1 MESLLS
7 RLIFMIFTGWPRGE
21 ASLAIL
27 RSGCGASGAGVLNS
41 YTLSCVVART
51 GKVTGQVDY
60 GDQG

>member
-27 RSGCGASGAGVLNS
+27 RSGCGAGALNS
-41 YTLSCVVART
+41 YE
-51 GKVTGQVDY
+51 
-60 GDQG
+60 